1 MRRRFIIA
9 IDGPAGSGKSTVGK
23 LLAKRLRVLYL
34 DSGAIYRA
42 VALAGIR
49 KNIDFSSQR
58 EILNV
63 MRDSDI
69 QIISDKIFLAG
80 EDVSDQIRD
89 QKVTRKTFY
98 IARSSQAR
106 EEIVELERKTVGKKS
121 AVVEGRDTGT
131 VVFPDAA
138 VKIYLDASPSE
149 RAKRRCK
156 ELRNKGAG
164 VSPKQVRAEI
174 QKRDKS
180 DVTRDVGPLAC
191 ARDAVVVDTSDLSIE
206 QVVDKLEKIV
216 KVKIRDFATSSE
228 REQNWPQRHKNTKSV
243 RRGIRR

>member
-1 MRRRFIIA
+1 MAKRFIVA

-23 LLAKRLRVLYL
+23 LLAKRLKILYL
-34 DSGAIYRA
+34 DSGAIYRT

-69 QIISDKIFLAG
+69 QITSNKIFLAG
-80 EDVSDQIRD
+80 EDVSENIRD
-89 QKVTRKTFY
+89 QEVTRNTFH
-98 IARSSQAR
+98 IARSPLAR
-106 EEIVELERKTVGKKS
+106 EKIVQLERKIVGKKS

-138 VKIYLDASPSE
+138 VKIYLEAAPSE
-149 RAKRRCK
+149 RAKRRHK
-156 ELRNKGAG
+156 EVCARGESAPL
-164 VSPKQVRAEI
+164 KQVKVEI
-174 QKRDKS
+174 EKRDTS

-191 ARDAVVVDTSDLSIE
+191 AQDAIVVDTTALTIE

-216 KVKIRDFATSSE
+216 KERIR
-228 REQNWPQRHKNTKSV
+228 WL
-243 RRGIRR
+243 